1 MIKMNHDLIML
12 IHTCG
17 TTTRSLIKRM
27 GYVLI
32 INENDDSRTQYGVV
46 SVKDNLATYFDSYV
60 LNIVQNRFKNS
71 YVI

>member
-1 MIKMNHDLIML
+1 MVPSSVAK
-12 IHTCG
+12 
-17 TTTRSLIKRM
+17 SKEW
-27 GYVLI
+27 GYVFI

-46 SVKDNLATYFDSYV
+46 SVKDNLATYFDSYA

>member
-1 MIKMNHDLIML
+1 MVPPSVAKL
-12 IHTCG
+12 
-17 TTTRSLIKRM
+17 KEW
-27 GYVLI
+27 GYVFI

-46 SVKDNLATYFDSYV
+46 SVKDNLATYFDSYA

>member
-1 MIKMNHDLIML
+1 MVPSSVAK
-12 IHTCG
+12 
-17 TTTRSLIKRM
+17 SKEW
-27 GYVLI
+27 GYVFI